1 MKKRTLKEEL
11 ERIHSITYGKKVLL
25 EDDLLTKL
33 IQGGNPDAIKPY
45 DDPEKADLVDDNVRK
60 FLNDLKSID
69 HEISEQKFGTMQY
82 QKEVE
87 LVQIGLVLLGY

>member
-33 IQGGNPDAIKPY
+33 VQGGDPNAIKPI
-45 DDPEKADLVDDNVRK
+45 DDPSKADFVDDDVKNFK
-60 FLNDLKSID
+60 IIIL
-69 HEISEQKFGTMQY
+69 
-82 QKEVE
+82 
-87 LVQIGLVLLGY
+87 

>member
-33 IQGGNPDAIKPY
+33 IQGGDTNAIKPI
-45 DDPEKADLVDDNVRK
+45 DVPSKADFVDDDVRK
-60 FLNDLKSID
+60 FLTDLKSIK
-69 HEISEQKFGTMQY
+69 EPVTQQKLGSMQH

-87 LVQIGLVLLGY
+87 TIQLG